1 MKEKNQKIPKH
12 IPALEIKEV
21 GLVKEVKRGIV
32 KIEGLPSCIYGQLVE
47 FKGGIKGMLMGF
59 NQEEAVVIIL
69 GEERYVKVGDSVTS
83 FSDLFHVPVGENFL
97 GRVVNSLGE
106 PLDGKGEIV
115 PANHYPAFK
124 EAAGV
129 MSREPITEPLLTG
142 LKILD
147 LMIPIGKGQRELII
161 GDRQTGKT
169 SIGLDII
176 INQKGKDVICIYCW
190 IGGSYA
196 TFENFMRILKQKGVF
211 PYSVFVCASAA
222 VPAAEQYLC
231 PYTAAAIGEYFMD
244 QGKDVFVVFDD
255 LTKHAWIYRQMSLL
269 LERAP
274 GREAYPGDVFYL
286 HSQLL
291 ERAGRLK
298 ASLGGGTMTFFP
310 IVETLQG
317 DITGY
322 IQTNLISITDGQIYF
337 DTSLFHEGFKP
348 AIEVGL
354 SVSRIGSKVQCPA
367 IKELG
372 GGLRLEYAQYRE
384 MLRLTKLR
392 TRLSKEAT
400 QRMKRGQALEELL
413 TQENFFPLSQA
424 EEIILFYAYQKKI
437 LEALPIELLKRFK
450 NEIFKII
457 NKDDSKFIE
466 ELNNKGE
473 LSDSIKRKLDN
484 KFSAYF
490 KKLKE
495 EKSLSAGKAGKKE

>member
-1 MKEKNQKIPKH
+1 MKEQNQKTPKH

-21 GLVKEVKRGIV
+21 GAVKEVKRGIAKV
-32 KIEGLPSCIYGQLVE
+32 DGLPSCIYGQLVE
-47 FKGGIKGMLMGF
+47 FKDGIKGMVMGF
-59 NQEEAVVIIL
+59 NQKEVVVIIL
-69 GEERYVKVGDSVTS
+69 GEERHIKVGDSVTT
-83 FSDLFHVPVGENFL
+83 FSELFNVPVGKNFL
-97 GRVVNSLGE
+97 GRVVNSIGE
-106 PLDGKGEIV
+106 PLDGGVEII
-115 PANHYPAFK
+115 PDNHYPVFK
-124 EAAGV
+124 EALGV
-129 MSREPITEPLLTG
+129 MAREPISEALLTG
-142 LKILD
+142 IKILD

-169 SIGLDII
+169 SIGLDTI
-176 INQKGKDVICIYCW
+176 INQKGKDVICVYCW
-190 IGGSYA
+190 IGGSFS
-196 TFENFMRILKQKGVF
+196 TFESFMHILKQKGAF
-211 PYSVFVCASAA
+211 PYTVFVCAPAA
-222 VPAAEQYLC
+222 ASAAEQYLC
-231 PYTAAAIGEYFMD
+231 PYTAAAIGEYFMN

-255 LTKHAWIYRQMSLL
+255 LTKHAWMYRQMSLL

-274 GREAYPGDVFYL
+274 GREAYPGDIFYL

-322 IQTNLISITDGQIYF
+322 VQTNLISITDGQIYL

-354 SVSRIGSKVQCPA
+354 SVSRIGSKVQSPA

-384 MLRLTKLR
+384 MLRLTRLR

-400 QRMKRGQALEELL
+400 QRMRRGKALEELF
-413 TQENFFPLSQA
+413 TQGNFLPLSQA
-424 EEIILFYAYQKKI
+424 EEIILFYAFGKKI
-437 LEALPIELLKRFK
+437 LEALPAELLKVFK
-450 NEIFKII
+450 DEIFKII
-457 NKDDSKFIE
+457 EKDDPKLIE
-466 ELNNKGE
+466 ELNSKGE
-473 LSDSIKRKLDN
+473 LSDSIKRKLDDE
-484 KFSAYF
+484 FSTFF

-495 EKSLSAGKAGKKE
+495 EVKKKKE

>member
-1 MKEKNQKIPKH
+1 MKEQDQKAPKH
-12 IPALEIKEV
+12 IPTLEVKEV
-21 GLVKEVKRGIV
+21 GSVKEVKRGIAKV
-32 KIEGLPSCIYGQLVE
+32 AGLPSCIYGQLVE
-47 FKGGIKGMLMGF
+47 FKSGIKGMIMGF
-59 NQEEAVVIIL
+59 NQEEAVVIVL
-69 GEERYVKVGDSVTS
+69 GEERYIKIGDSVTT
-83 FSDLFHVPVGENFL
+83 FSELFHVPVGENFL
-97 GRVVNSLGE
+97 GRVVNSIGE
-106 PLDGKGEIV
+106 PFDGGGEII
-115 PANHYPAFK
+115 PANHYPVFK
-124 EAAGV
+124 EALGV
-129 MSREPITEPLLTG
+129 MAREPITEPLLTG
-142 LKILD
+142 IKILD

-169 SIGLDII
+169 SIGLDTI

-190 IGGSYA
+190 IGGSFS
-196 TFENFMRILKQKGVF
+196 TFENFMHILKQKGVL
-211 PYSVFVCASAA
+211 PYSVFVCAPAA
-222 VPAAEQYLC
+222 APAAEQYLC
-231 PYTAAAIGEYFMD
+231 PYTATAIGEYFMD

-274 GREAYPGDVFYL
+274 GREAYPGDIFYL

-322 IQTNLISITDGQIYF
+322 IQTNLISITDGQIYL

-354 SVSRIGSKVQCPA
+354 SVSRIGSKVQSPA

-384 MLRLTKLR
+384 MLRLTRLR

-400 QRMKRGQALEELL
+400 QRMKRGKALEELF

-424 EEIILFYAYQKKI
+424 EEIIIFYAFRKKI
-437 LEALPIELLKRFK
+437 LEALSPEFLKRFK
-450 NEIFKII
+450 ADILQFIE
-457 NKDDSKFIE
+457 KDDSKLIE
-466 ELNNKGE
+466 ELNSKGE
-473 LSDSIKRKLDN
+473 LTDNIKRRLED
-484 KFSAYF
+484 KFLSFF

-495 EKSLSAGKAGKKE
+495 EVRTRKE